1 MIIFE
6 DQLARIVEV
15 LPTVTVGSATASVKF
30 GWGTETVLANQLTLG
45 GRNSFPLIWL
55 VEGVDTND
63 LREPSVSR
71 NARIVILHES
81 QAPAEFN
88 PYQHEYDYK
97 LILQPILDNLLTI
110 LNTSQISRINQKE
123 IKIQRVKNYSMVNF
137 KNTINNEPSTGQ
149 SLVFICNA
157 IVIDLPITFF
167 NTQCETVLIN

>member
-1 MIIFE
+1 MIVFE
-6 DQLARIVEV
+6 DQLARIVKV

-30 GWGTETVLANQLTLG
+30 NWGTETVLANYLTLA
-45 GRNSFPLIWL
+45 GRDSFPLIWL

-97 LILQPILDNLLTI
+97 LILQPILDNLLQA
-110 LNTSQISRINQKE
+110 LSQSGISRYNDNDFRT
-123 IKIQRVKNYSMVNF
+123 QRIKNYS
-137 KNTINNEPSTGQ
+137 TRDIDE
-149 SLVFICNA
+149 SLVYVCNA
-157 IVIDLPITFF
+157 LVLETQIIFSGISSCIQEIQF
-167 NTQCETVLIN
+167 NN

>member
-15 LPTVTVGSATASVKF
+15 LPTITVGDATASVKF
-30 GWGTETVLANQLTLG
+30 GWGTETVLANYLTLA

-55 VEGVDTND
+55 VEGIDTND

-81 QAPAEFN
+81 QAPTEFN

-97 LILQPILDNLLTI
+97 LILQPILDSLLDI
-110 LNTSQISRINQKE
+110 LNTSQISRTDQKSF
-123 IKIQRVKNYSMVNF
+123 KTTRVKNYSM
-137 KNTINNEPSTGQ
+137 KTDGK
-149 SLVFICNA
+149 SLVYVCNA
-157 IVIDLPITFF
+157 IVLDIGITFF
-167 NTQCETVLIN
+167 NTQCETVLTI